1 MVKYSVCTAVG
12 TLRGEGH
19 CIFFLTSPCLF
30 MSFIY
35 IIYCYEKCDF
45 IFNFFYKH
53 WIFFLI
59 PFLGLKDP
67 KEAPKEAKKCQFLF
81 FIKF

>member
-1 MVKYSVCTAVG
+1 LGALYFCSDESLPFYEFHVSRLSKAT
-12 TLRGEGH
+12 
-19 CIFFLTSPCLF
+19 F
-30 MSFIY
+30 MLY
-35 IIYCYEKCDF
+35 IVIKNV
-45 IFNFFYKH
+45 ILLKKMFYKH
-53 WIFFLI
+53 WIFFPI